1 MKSLSPF
8 DFKNQPSTLF
18 SKKEKQTMHH
28 NIVVKDVKPKV
39 FAFYSKAV
47 AKNYAKEMYERFIWE
62 ILVSMA

>member
-28 NIVVKDVKPKV
+28 NILVKDVKPKV
-39 FAFYSKAV
+39 FAVYSKAV
-47 AKNYAKEMYERFIWE
+47 AKNYAKEMYE
-62 ILVSMA
+62 